1 MFKEAKEGDRIT
13 GAYALTELGAKTLN
27 SLRSREAR
35 AYRATV
41 LEKIAFVCKQLYP
54 IQAEQLMKMNHRDI
68 QTIFGGQR
76 KDLSFSKIKELI
88 NQEKDDIAM
97 ASLESKLPPDRV

>member
-1 MFKEAKEGDRIT
+1 
-13 GAYALTELGAKTLN
+13 
-27 SLRSREAR
+27 
-35 AYRATV
+35 
-41 LEKIAFVCKQLYP
+41 
-54 IQAEQLMKMNHRDI
+54 MKMNHRDI

-76 KDLSFSKIKELI
+76 EDLSFSKIKELI